1 MGLRKG
7 TWVSGV
13 AALGPLLLPIG
24 TWSLGV
30 TPKVD
35 FPSRF
40 RQLLPVASRQL
51 PDMYP
56 ALAARYRPRDDRGR
70 ESFRNA
76 LKNSRGERGFLKKS
90 GLVSVHIYLF
100 SEILG
105 SYIFILEYS

>member
-1 MGLRKG
+1 M
-7 TWVSGV
+7 
-13 AALGPLLLPIG
+13 ALGPLLLPIG
-24 TWSLGV
+24 SWSLGV
-30 TPKVD
+30 ASTDVE
-35 FPSRF
+35 FPLRF
-40 RQLLPVASRQL
+40 RQSLPVASRQL

-56 ALAARYRPRDDRGR
+56 ALAARSRPRDDRGR

-76 LKNSRGERGFLKKS
+76 RKNSRGERGFLKKS

>member
-1 MGLRKG
+1 M
-7 TWVSGV
+7 
-13 AALGPLLLPIG
+13 ALGPLFFPIG
-24 TWSLGV
+24 SWSLGV
-30 TPKVD
+30 ASTVD
-35 FPSRF
+35 FPLRF
-40 RQLLPVASRQL
+40 RQSLPVASRQL

-56 ALAARYRPRDDRGR
+56 ALAARSRPRDDRGR

-105 SYIFILEYS
+105 SYIFILENSLI